1 MSYVLKYA
9 PKVLADVVIANTN
22 VKDKLAA
29 YVAGELKQPL
39 ILHGEFGTGK
49 TTIAN
54 LLPSAIEGK
63 PALIEKLK
71 AVEFNTVYDV
81 SALFN
86 APPMFYKLFTT
97 NGQNR
102 NYMVSNEFNFTVKAA
117 LAFRDVIDELQE
129 HTQFIFTTNNL
140 ASIDKGLQDR
150 SICLNIP
157 PVSARDWL
165 PRAKFILKEEGVKLK
180 DAQLLNFLTKQL
192 AVSTS
197 NRKLLE
203 QLEALVWDVK
213 NPKTL
218 VVTKSIKDLVPPK
231 TPKPKAP
238 VVNPLLAI

>member
-117 LAFRDVIDELQE
+117 LAFRDVIDELQKVSKKYSVKY
-129 HTQFIFTTNNL
+129 IFETEDFT
-140 ASIDKGLQDR
+140 
-150 SICLNIP
+150 P
-157 PVSARDWL
+157 Y
-165 PRAKFILKEEGVKLK
+165 AKIR
-180 DAQLLNFLTKQL
+180 Q
-192 AVSTS
+192 
-197 NRKLLE
+197 
-203 QLEALVWDVK
+203 EAISEFCE
-213 NPKTL
+213 
-218 VVTKSIKDLVPPK
+218 SIKAEHILIDDL
-231 TPKPKAP
+231 
-238 VVNPLLAI
+238 